1 MTAREMFE
9 KKGFECIEKN
19 DVIIYRKKYNGNIVT
34 EIKFAK
40 YLKAVFVSGIRHTV
54 MLDCELLKA
63 IEKQYKE
70 LGWIK

>member
-9 KKGFECIEKN
+9 KKGFEFIETN
-19 DVIIYRKKYNGNIVT
+19 DMIIYRKKYMNHIVV

-40 YLKAVFVSGIRHTV
+40 YLKAVFVSGIRHAV

-70 LGWIK
+70 LGWIR